1 MHELAANLAS
11 AKICS
16 QPREL
21 EVPPPRAVACMLGSL
36 KGPDKLTHGTKPT
49 TLV

>member
-1 MHELAANLAS
+1 MHEVVANLAS

-21 EVPPPRAVACMLGSL
+21 EVPPPRAVVRMLGSL
-36 KGPDKLTHGTKPT
+36 GGPDKLWHATKPT